1 MARITGHVKRFN
13 DEGGFGFIG
22 RDDGGE
28 DVFVHISDVQ
38 GRRSLRV
45 GEKLEFRVT
54 PSTPR
59 DRAVDVVVLEALA
72 REEKDLSEYP
82 YDFVRF
88 APAEVDRQRGRG
100 VSHATYDLSGER
112 VSGRLVYRLKAKH
125 PVFVGTGAYV
135 PGSAAGFPNVDVV
148 RPCYKMDRRPAVP
161 GSSLKGA
168 VRSVVEALTRSCLAG
183 LHHSEVDQNRIPN
196 RQVLDKA
203 CTPPALCPA
212 CNLFGIAGDKVAY
225 KARLSFEDVCLPRE
239 AKTELYN
246 MPQMWRPRPTTAPY
260 FDKNGQ
266 YRGRKFYK
274 HGQLD
279 DSGTEPTEVIPA
291 GSEFDEAVIAFENL
305 LPAELGLLFLALG
318 LDGTFRLK
326 LGGGKSACLG
336 TVTFEPVR
344 LYLADRSRWKNY
356 QADQS
361 PLTEPELKRY
371 VKERIDDAL
380 SADGLVPPERLAEVR
395 RVLGATWDHVCK
407 HPQQWRRR

>member
-125 PVFVGTGAYV
+125 PVFVA
-135 PGSAAGFPNVDVV
+135 PGPTCRGV
-148 RPCYKMDRRPAVP
+148 RP
-161 GSSLKGA
+161 
-168 VRSVVEALTRSCLAG
+168 
-183 LHHSEVDQNRIPN
+183 
-196 RQVLDKA
+196 
-203 CTPPALCPA
+203 
-212 CNLFGIAGDKVAY
+212 
-225 KARLSFEDVCLPRE
+225 
-239 AKTELYN
+239 
-246 MPQMWRPRPTTAPY
+246 
-260 FDKNGQ
+260 
-266 YRGRKFYK
+266 
-274 HGQLD
+274 
-279 DSGTEPTEVIPA
+279 
-291 GSEFDEAVIAFENL
+291 AF
-305 LPAELGLLFLALG
+305 PM
-318 LDGTFRLK
+318 
-326 LGGGKSACLG
+326 
-336 TVTFEPVR
+336 
-344 LYLADRSRWKNY
+344 
-356 QADQS
+356 
-361 PLTEPELKRY
+361 
-371 VKERIDDAL
+371 
-380 SADGLVPPERLAEVR
+380 
-395 RVLGATWDHVCK
+395 
-407 HPQQWRRR
+407 